1 MRPAHSAVC
10 DPVAPG
16 IYAADRSLV
25 DGCAPAHR
33 RWPQRMMFT
42 ATTSTPTIWRGAAL
56 LAIFVVAAGVRSMW
70 WMTASCRWAILIR
83 WPMPWPCCARAGCRA
98 QLIREVSPMLYSFMS
113 ESRRIDNPHENASCL
128 RLAYPTPAHFL
139 RQMKP
144 AAALQ
149 RTLL

>member
-1 MRPAHSAVC
+1 MGQYFDQVADAVALPRP
-10 DPVAPG
+10 
-16 IYAADRSLV
+16 
-25 DGCAPAHR
+25 R
-33 RWPQRMMFT
+33 RLP
-42 ATTSTPTIWRGAAL
+42 
-56 LAIFVVAAGVRSMW
+56 
-70 WMTASCRWAILIR
+70 
-83 WPMPWPCCARAGCRA
+83 RA

-113 ESRRIDNPHENASCL
+113 ESRRIDNARMKRELRL